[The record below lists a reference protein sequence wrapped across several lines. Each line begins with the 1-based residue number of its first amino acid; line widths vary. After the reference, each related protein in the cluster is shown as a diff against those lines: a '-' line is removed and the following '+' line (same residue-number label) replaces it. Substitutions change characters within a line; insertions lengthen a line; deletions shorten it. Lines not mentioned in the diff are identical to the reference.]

1 MGKSFHIG
9 RLRPSEVGVSI
20 PSIDVVDNGDIID
33 DRSVSHIII
42 ADIDAGNMLSWAGN
56 PITCRRAIRA
66 ECNADV
72 YPRAYRRPTIIPAIL
87 APGDPGRRP
96 IVSRHPYPSIGVV
109 VEPVAIMESGPTP
122 AIVGDPGPSIFRI
135 HPMTTGAIRTETG
148 ADSRHP
154 NITVIRIADPG
165 AERT

>member
-1 MGKSFHIG
+1 M
-9 RLRPSEVGVSI
+9 SI
-20 PSIDVVDNGDIID
+20 TSIDVVDNGDIVD

-42 ADIDAGNMLSWAGN
+42 ADIDAGNMLSGAEN
-56 PITCRRAIRA
+56 PITCRRTIRA
-66 ECNADV
+66 ECNANV
-72 YPRAYRRPTIIPAIL
+72 YPRTDRRPAIIPTIL

-109 VEPVAIMESGPTP
+109 VEPAAIMESGPTP

-135 HPMTTGAIRTETG
+135 HPMATGAIRAETS

-154 NITVIRIADPG
+154 DIAVIRIADPG
-165 AERT
+165 AERA